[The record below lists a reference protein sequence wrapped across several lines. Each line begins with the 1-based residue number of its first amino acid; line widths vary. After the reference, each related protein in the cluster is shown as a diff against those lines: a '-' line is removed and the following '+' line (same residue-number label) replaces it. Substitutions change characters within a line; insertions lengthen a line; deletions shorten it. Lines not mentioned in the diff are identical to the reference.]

1 MNFRVRG
8 DEPSAAVETEVA
20 LKLPTSVDELM
31 RREEIEK
38 GLEAI
43 AHKGGVMDDGV
54 VVWGFAMIALLV
66 WAMRLAAVGWA
77 MGGSFFYISFSGHCM
92 SRHRVVTCSHMSRR
106 IVVTC
111 SHSK

>member
-1 MNFRVRG
+1 VNFRVRG

-54 VVWGFAMIALLV
+54 VVWGFAMIALLFLCG
-66 WAMRLAAVGWA
+66 RTSL
-77 MGGSFFYISFSGHCM
+77 S
-92 SRHRVVTCSHMSRR
+92 VVTA
-106 IVVTC
+106 
-111 SHSK
+111 